1 MNLTAS
7 NLFLMCLA
15 ALVLAVVA
23 VVIDRV
29 NFPQKPFKAK
39 LVKPAQR
46 GPTKDRTGAHILE
59 QTEESASRQ

>member
-15 ALVLAVVA
+15 ALALAVVA
-23 VVIDRV
+23 VLIDRF

-39 LVKPAQR
+39 MVKPAEQ
-46 GPTKDRTGAHILE
+46 GVTKDRTGAHILE
-59 QTEESASRQ
+59 EEPNQK